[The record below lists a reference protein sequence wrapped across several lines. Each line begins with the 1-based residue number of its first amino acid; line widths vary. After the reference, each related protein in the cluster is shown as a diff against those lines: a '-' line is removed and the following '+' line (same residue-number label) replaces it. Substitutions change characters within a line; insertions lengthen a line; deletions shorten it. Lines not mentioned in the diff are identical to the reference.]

1 MTYLGHDLE
10 RSIAPPPTVQYSYI
24 VTFRLLFILFNEN
37 LKKSYMIQN
46 VNVSSIKYQYYI
58 IQIESNIS
66 IFSMIKGVKLP
77 PKPINIIIML
87 SFNSEPHGTHK
98 KLVETFSRLYQ

>member
-24 VTFRLLFILFNEN
+24 VTFGLLFIFFNEN

-46 VNVSSIKYQYYI
+46 VNVSPIKYQYYI

-77 PKPINIIIML
+77 PNRSI
-87 SFNSEPHGTHK
+87 
-98 KLVETFSRLYQ
+98 